1 MEGGNCPRLK
11 WSEMQAGDDQLR
23 WVLGRMGKWLG
34 LEGNTASGVCP
45 FTRESRA
52 AAEGRKGEVAD
63 AGEGWREERQ

>member
-45 FTRESRA
+45 LLGSLGLLRR
-52 AAEGRKGEVAD
+52 EGRA
-63 AGEGWREERQ
+63 R